1 MRGRTWAIIATL
13 AMVIATAALVAYAL
27 RSPQPPAASAATITS
42 GAVAAVGQQ
51 TWRWTGSSDCTPT
64 SHTTEVT
71 YRTGDGPWSSAPVP
85 LVNVDALTFE
95 NRHRGIAVGEN
106 DLCSRAI
113 AITLDGGKTWT
124 SNDANPALFD
134 AWWVQRRIWG
144 IDQGSGA
151 PSIHPYLLRPGTDQL
166 APDPKL
172 TPIFPCDARDG
183 TAAHV
188 AFYSKNAGLL
198 LCEQAITDERLLAR
212 TTDGEIFERLT
223 DSRGATGLDGEG
235 PVLDLDVA
243 GADSAWVLFPPSE
256 ECAVGQLRTSADQGA
271 TWQRLTCLSNSAD
284 VNLVLD
290 VAFTS
295 PEHGILLAASG
306 NQPLMFTSDDG
317 GQTWSAKS

>member
-1 MRGRTWAIIATL
+1 MIATL
-13 AMVIATAALVAYAL
+13 ALVIATAVVVVYAL
-27 RSPQPPAASAATITS
+27 RSPQPPSASASIITS
-42 GAVAAVGQQ
+42 GAVASVGEQ
-51 TWRWTGSSDCTPT
+51 TWRWTGSPECTPT
-64 SHTTEVT
+64 SSITEVT
-71 YRTGDGPWSSAPVP
+71 YRIGDGPWDSAPIP

-134 AWWVQRRIWG
+134 AWWVQRRVWG
-144 IDQGSGA
+144 IDQSGGA
-151 PSIHPYLLRPGTDQL
+151 ASIQPYRLRPGTDQL

-183 TAAHV
+183 SAAHV
-188 AFYSKNAGLL
+188 AFYSRDAGLL
-198 LCEQAITDERLLAR
+198 LCEQAVTDERLLAR

-223 DSRGATGLDGEG
+223 DSRSATGLDGEG

-243 GADSAWVLFPPSE
+243 GADSAWVLFPPSD
-256 ECAVGQLRTSADQGA
+256 ECEVGQLRSSLDQGA
-271 TWQRLTCLSNSAD
+271 TWQRLPCLSVSAD
-284 VNLVLD
+284 INLVLD

-295 PEHGILLAASG
+295 PEHGVMLAASG
-306 NQPLMFTSDDG
+306 NQPLMFTTNDG
-317 GQTWSAKS
+317 GKTWSQQS